1 MSGVCCDDTNCE
13 KNDFCS
19 FNAPIRNNA
28 LKYWACPSDPT
39 YCGLEHL
46 LVARG
51 GISENI
57 RPDGNSRSSFNQ
69 GQMCKYKLMF
79 PAEAGDFDQISVQV
93 TDARRVTIYA
103 AEAGAY
109 SDPGTQFL
117 ELSQGDSYTLTFP
130 NALYLSVVSNRVQSS
145 ADFVIAYRFNDR
157 IPEEVLLTLSEA
169 ERDEYLERKVII

>member
-1 MSGVCCDDTNCE
+1 
-13 KNDFCS
+13 
-19 FNAPIRNNA
+19 
-28 LKYWACPSDPT
+28 
-39 YCGLEHL
+39 
-46 LVARG
+46 
-51 GISENI
+51 
-57 RPDGNSRSSFNQ
+57 
-69 GQMCKYKLMF
+69 MCKYKLMF

-117 ELSQGDSYTLTFP
+117 VLSQGDSYTLTFP